1 MSADDEI
8 RCEKSAQE
16 ENQRRQNEPH
26 CFGKKGM
33 PALTGF
39 NRA

>member
-1 MSADDEI
+1 VAADNEI
-8 RCEKSAQE
+8 GREKSAQE
-16 ENQRRQNEPH
+16 KNQRRQNEPH

-39 NRA
+39 YWA